1 MTEGMLRMAMK
12 KEFIMI
18 DETNGNEVDAFF
30 STHSISE
37 IFRYRRS
44 NLQNTT
50 WKRDALS
57 LEAISDLVGLTTEV
71 LRKKIYQQRPMTR
84 DCLIAICAAHGMDSD
99 MTSRILVKN
108 DMPGLDVNLD
118 RDDAIIDAL
127 EERPKSKQGTP
138 LSVTEINEVLSGRNL
153 PELVIVERKNKQL
166 PKKTASLPYR
176 IVRDYVQTFD
186 ESDRYDSFATAY
198 AFQYFC
204 HATVV
209 LDCGASRMIRM
220 TLLQDGSCRIE
231 DSNAPEPG
239 LPVLI
244 YSESEAGELAPYY
257 VRLKDSVRKKLREL
271 DAILFDSKNYR
282 GRISARLT
290 NDLIHV
296 FFEEYNYSSPAANE
310 YFLMEYVDGHYQLTI
325 AHRSMFMQ
333 RYLSD
338 AEYCKH
344 YGAPDDNTVCSYSSE
359 EEIVDRLDKASTYH
373 QKDRLK
379 RRLSVYRRLQKKVSE
394 CLDQLRNREI
404 FIQNID
410 AIWSNPADV
419 LSYYKVE
426 EAYGVVRDP
435 EYNEIIHANST
446 AELTGEDGLPVPVSF
461 EDITRAFELGF
472 DDISQICRVIKA
484 QGSIESVLK

>member
-1 MTEGMLRMAMK
+1 MAMK

-204 HATVV
+204 HATVG

-325 AHRSMFMQ
+325 AHRSIFMQ
-333 RYLSD
+333 RNLSD

-410 AIWSNPADV
+410 AIWGNPADV

-426 EAYGVVRDP
+426 EDYGVVRDP

>member
-1 MTEGMLRMAMK
+1 MAMK

-44 NLQNTT
+44 NLQNTS

-57 LEAISDLVGLTTEV
+57 LEAIADLVGLTTEV

-127 EERPKSKQGTP
+127 EERPKQKQGTP
-138 LSVTEINEVLSGRNL
+138 LPVTEINKVLADRNL
-153 PELVIVERKNKQL
+153 PELVIVERKNTQL
-166 PKKTASLPYR
+166 SKKTASLPYR
-176 IVRDYVQTFD
+176 IVREYVQTFD

-204 HATVV
+204 HATVI

-220 TLLQDGSCRIE
+220 TLFPDGSCRID
-231 DSNAPEPG
+231 DSNAPDPG
-239 LPVLI
+239 LPVHI

-257 VRLKDSVRKKLREL
+257 ARLKVSARKKLREL
-271 DAILFDSKNYR
+271 DSILFDSKNYR
-282 GRISARLT
+282 GRISALLT

-296 FFEEYNYSSPAANE
+296 FYEEYNYGSPETNE

-325 AHRSMFMQ
+325 AHRSLFMQ

-338 AEYCKH
+338 TDYRKH
-344 YGAPDDNTVCSYSSE
+344 YGTPDDNTVCSYSSE
-359 EEIVDRLDKASTYH
+359 EEIVARLDKASSYH

-404 FIQNID
+404 FIQNIE
-410 AIWSNPADV
+410 AIWDNPADV
-419 LSYYKVE
+419 LSYYKIE

-472 DDISQICRVIKA
+472 EDISQICRVIKA
-484 QGSIESVLK
+484 QGSIEAVLK

>member
-1 MTEGMLRMAMK
+1 MAMK

-18 DETNGNEVDAFF
+18 DETNGDEVDAFF

-44 NLQNTT
+44 NLQNTS

-57 LEAISDLVGLTTEV
+57 LEAVADFVGLTTEV

-127 EERPKSKQGTP
+127 EERPKPKQGTP
-138 LSVTEINEVLSGRNL
+138 LPVAEINKVLSDRKL
-153 PELVIVERKNKQL
+153 PELLITERKNKQL
-166 PKKTASLPYR
+166 PKKNTFLPYR
-176 IVRDYVQTFD
+176 IVREYVQTFD
-186 ESDRYDSFATAY
+186 ESDHYDSFATAY

-220 TLLQDGSCRIE
+220 TLFPDDSCRIE
-231 DSNAPEPG
+231 DSHAPDHG
-239 LPVLI
+239 LPVHI

-257 VRLKDSVRKKLREL
+257 ARLKYSVRKKLREL
-271 DAILFDSKNYR
+271 DGILFDSKNYR

-290 NDLIHV
+290 NDFIHV
-296 FFEEYNYSSPAANE
+296 FYEEYNYGSPLTNE

-325 AHRSMFMQ
+325 SHRSMFMQ
-333 RYLSD
+333 RYLSEAD
-338 AEYCKH
+338 YRKH

-359 EEIVDRLDKASTYH
+359 EEIVARMDEASNYH
-373 QKDRLK
+373 HKDRL
-379 RRLSVYRRLQKKVSE
+379 RMRLSVYRRLQKKVSE

-410 AIWSNPADV
+410 AIWDNPADV

-426 EAYGVVRDP
+426 EAYGVIRAP
-435 EYNEIIHANST
+435 EYDEITHANST
-446 AELTGEDGLPVPVSF
+446 AELTGEDGLSVAVSF
-461 EDITRAFELGF
+461 DDITRAFELGF
-472 DDISQICRVIKA
+472 EDISQICRVITM